1 MIISVSINGVLRDV
15 LSRFEDVYNKYFE
28 EGVKSEVVTPNL
40 IEYTHFKTPE
50 ELFEFIYEESP
61 MEVFGQAKETAI
73 NVMTHLTDLYKEMPK
88 GYKLRVVGDD

>member
-50 ELFEFIYEESP
+50 ELFEFIYEEHSFP
-61 MEVFGQAKETAI
+61 SSTLKTFLITNYNIVFFF
-73 NVMTHLTDLYKEMPK
+73 
-88 GYKLRVVGDD
+88 